1 MDDIVYPHTERSNVV
16 DTHFGET
23 VADPFRWLENLAQ
36 NDAKVAG
43 WIKAQNALTEM
54 YLATLPGRD
63 VFKTRIGALLDH
75 ERRSPPLKR
84 GGRYFFTRNEGLANQ
99 PVLCVRENA
108 SGENRVLIDPNMWS
122 EDSADALGEWAASD
136 DGRYLAFGVQTGGT
150 DWRTLKVLDVD
161 TGKELGDFVEWARF
175 TTLVWTPDGSG
186 FFYSRYPKPNAED
199 VLSASVANHAVY
211 FHKLGTPQSSDQLI
225 YDTPDRPNLLHMCG
239 RAVDSDY
246 LSIYSTPGTTEVALT
261 VVDLIASRWTPRT
274 IFADVTVEWHLLGA
288 DGTRLIL
295 ITTDGAPRRRI
306 VSFDLAA
313 DRPELT
319 EIIPEAAN
327 NAVLNDA
334 ALLGGKLLI
343 CYLVDAKTEIHRFN
357 LDGTRDGGV
366 ALPGIGTAGG
376 LSGHPSDNEAFFVFT
391 SFDVPTTIY
400 RYDVAANTMTPWAQP
415 SVPIDLSQ
423 FAVEQRFYRS
433 KDGTEVP
440 MFLVRR
446 RDVTGPAPTLLYGY
460 GGFGISQ
467 IPVFSPAQL
476 AWVEQGGIYALAN
489 IRGGG
494 EYGAAWHRAGKLD
507 QKQNAFDDFIAAGE
521 YLKAEG
527 ITSAGGLAVQ
537 GESGGGLL
545 VGAVVNQRPDLFD
558 AALPGVGVLD
568 MVRYDNFTG
577 GILWVGEFG
586 STADAAQFRNLLSYS
601 PYHNIKGG
609 SDYPA
614 ILATTADADD
624 RVVPAH
630 TFKYVAALQSSD
642 LGARPQLVRIET
654 RAGHGGGMP
663 LDKYIAMTADLWAFA
678 ARWTGLQVGAEANR
692 T

>member
-75 ERRSPPLKR
+75 ERLSPPLKR

-136 DGRYLAFGVQTGGT
+136 DGRYLVFGVQTGGT

-161 TGKELGDFVEWARF
+161 TGKELGDSVEWARF
-175 TTLVWTPDGSG
+175 TTLAWTPDGSG

-246 LSIYSTPGTTEVALT
+246 LSIYSTPGTSEVALT

-366 ALPGIGTAGG
+366 PLPGIGTAGG

-521 YLKAEG
+521 YLKEEG

-568 MVRYDNFTG
+568 MVRYDKFTG

-601 PYHNIKGG
+601 PYHNIKVG